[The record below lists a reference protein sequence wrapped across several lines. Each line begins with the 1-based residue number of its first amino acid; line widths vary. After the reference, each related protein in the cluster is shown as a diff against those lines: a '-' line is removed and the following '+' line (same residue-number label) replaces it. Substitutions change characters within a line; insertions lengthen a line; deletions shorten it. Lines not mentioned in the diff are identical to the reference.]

1 MIRRPPRSTRTDTLF
16 PYTTLFRS
24 PVIFLNAP
32 LMGQRLGYPDLSGLD
47 LLELWAFV
55 HPARFVVPTPK
66 GFGRALNLFIGNG
79 ELAESDIPALYHAAA
94 EALLTTLESPR
105 WPEREG
111 AWTADR
117 TSTSLNSSHY
127 CASRLPS
134 SADKKKKH

>member
-1 MIRRPPRSTRTDTLF
+1 
-16 PYTTLFRS
+16 
-24 PVIFLNAP
+24 
-32 LMGQRLGYPDLSGLD
+32 MGQRLGYPDLSGLD

-94 EALLTTLESPR
+94 EALLPTLASPR

-111 AWTADR
+111 AWTAAQSQIGR
-117 TSTSLNSSHY
+117 
-127 CASRLPS
+127 ASCRERVC
-134 SADKKKKH
+134 KYE